1 MTVTNTTPSTIALT
15 YGTPGAW
22 KRLPFG
28 TIAPGASKGVDVSLA
43 GFTGYFSAMGA
54 KNSVAVQCV

>member
-1 MTVTNTTPSTIALT
+1 MGLHTRTGPRRGPA
-15 YGTPGAW
+15 GAW

-28 TIAPGASKGVDVSLA
+28 TIASGASKGVGVSLA

-54 KNSVAVQCV
+54 KNYVAVQRV